1 VYWQRAGQRAI
12 ERSANAEA
20 ISHLTKGLELLTIL
34 PDTPERVQQELD
46 TLTILGPALIDTKG
60 QASSEVL
67 QAYARARELCQQ
79 VGETPQLF
87 QVLRGLW
94 LFYMLRLELRTA
106 QELAE
111 HLLTLAQHVGDPALL
126 LEAHFALG
134 GSANYRG
141 EFTTAQT
148 HYEQGIALYDAQH
161 HRAHAV
167 RYGQDP
173 GVFCR
178 GYVAITLWCL
188 GYPDQAT
195 QRSHEALTLAQE
207 LAPFSLAYAL
217 VFAAWLHQLRRDASL
232 TYERAEAIIT
242 LATEQGFAI
251 LVAWGTLLRG
261 WALAARSPKPGA
273 GQGQRVEGISQIQ
286 QGLAAFRA
294 TGAEAIRSYGL
305 ALLAE
310 ATAKVGQG
318 EAGLTLLAEALAVT
332 NDKGE
337 RRWEAEL
344 YRLKGELLMRQTVP
358 DKRQAESCFQQAMA
372 IARNQQAKSFE
383 LRAATSLAQLWQQ
396 QGKRQEAYALLAP
409 VYHWFTE
416 GFDTADLQEAKA
428 LLETLA

>member
-1 VYWQRAGQRAI
+1 
-12 ERSANAEA
+12 
-20 ISHLTKGLELLTIL
+20 
-34 PDTPERVQQELD
+34 
-46 TLTILGPALIDTKG
+46 
-60 QASSEVL
+60 
-67 QAYARARELCQQ
+67 
-79 VGETPQLF
+79 
-87 QVLRGLW
+87 
-94 LFYMLRLELRTA
+94 M
-106 QELAE
+106 
-111 HLLTLAQHVGDPALL
+111 
-126 LEAHFALG
+126 
-134 GSANYRG
+134 
-141 EFTTAQT
+141 
-148 HYEQGIALYDAQH
+148 
-161 HRAHAV
+161 
-167 RYGQDP
+167 
-173 GVFCR
+173 FCR

-207 LAPFSLAYAL
+207 LAHPFSLAYAL

-383 LRAATSLAQLWQQ
+383 LRAATSLARLWHQ
-396 QGKRQEAYALLAP
+396 QGKRLEAHDLLAP
-409 VYHWFTE
+409 VYGWFTE

-428 LLETLA
+428 LLDALA